1 MVSDQILALRVCIK
15 ELSQRQNVVKQ
26 VLGGKK
32 RAVHV
37 DRHTG
42 RVREQHTSLT
52 LRESES
58 ESESHP
64 HGNFNQLFRKFLPGF
79 LWPIIL
85 ICLVLSLYL
94 VYLRVI
100 PCVHVHL
107 STKVYSREEV
117 QGYLIITPLLTST
130 VLSSW
135 EGLLD
140 FKNEEY
146 VVSYLLS
153 GQAQPPLSIVLL
165 LGEAH

>member
-32 RAVHV
+32 SAVHV

-58 ESESHP
+58 ESKSHP
-64 HGNFNQLFRKFLPGF
+64 HGNFNQLFRKF

-94 VYLRVI
+94 EYLRVI

>member
-1 MVSDQILALRVCIK
+1 M
-15 ELSQRQNVVKQ
+15 
-26 VLGGKK
+26 
-32 RAVHV
+32 
-37 DRHTG
+37 
-42 RVREQHTSLT
+42 
-52 LRESES
+52 
-58 ESESHP
+58 
-64 HGNFNQLFRKFLPGF
+64 
-79 LWPIIL
+79 
-85 ICLVLSLYL
+85 
-94 VYLRVI
+94 I